1 MTLDTS
7 KARITVVTEPE
18 DQSVRGHYDSGDA
31 AADREME
38 ADIMRRLDKGDQWAF
53 CCVKVIAELET
64 DDGRLLRGES
74 AWLGGCSYKNEKE
87 FRQPGMYFD
96 DMKAEALT
104 ELQEDYDS
112 AAQWTKLKGNV
123 WQLEIGFGGV
133 VLLRAYAKPS
143 SFKIQT
149 GMGYQLMHLSDSGW
163 TLGHT
168 KRMARAS
175 LEEIVAGLA
184 AQLD

>member
-74 AWLGGCSYKNEKE
+74 AWLGGCSYENEKE
-87 FRQPGMYFD
+87 FRAPGGCFD

-112 AAQWTKLKGNV
+112 AAQWVYAGDDLWK
-123 WQLEIGFGGV
+123 LEISFAGK
-133 VLLRAYAKPS
+133 VLFRANARPDCYDL
-143 SFKIQT
+143 QT
-149 GMGYQLMHLSDSGW
+149 GDGYVLQHIGDSGW